1 MFHKLDKKNVDTTT
15 LLFTPGRSYKSSSA
29 GETGSVRVV
38 ADASSINKE
47 TGNNPVFVDSTFL
60 ESSLES
66 VRASAFSA
74 DGIPTLTN
82 PNPNIFAKASQ
93 YISKSNSIAEYTG
106 NSKTISPRRFIP
118 SYTYTKDTSAKIA
131 VKDLYFPHYRSV
143 NSSYQWNTV
152 NYNSLNFFTASTVES
167 GTAILFPSPS
177 SSYTPLDAFT
187 IDFYIKPTVIPGSE
201 SIAYR
206 PGTIMHLSSTYAV
219 SLHTGS
225 AKNENGLSTFFK
237 LSLQLSHSADIL
249 PSVLATGSYPN
260 NLVFFSNDNILKKDY
275 WHHVCIRWGTT
286 AINDGTGTFY
296 VDGSPAGIFVIPSSS
311 IAPADSINIKN
322 VLSIGNFYEGK
333 NVYSFFSN
341 DVSQREGLYELDST
355 GGIEVPSGTWR
366 FSHPLNAEVH
376 DISIRKKF
384 LTDYEL
390 TSSMTSSNID
400 DRSFYLPPFF
410 TQDSPERNYY
420 GTHGGVLISP
430 FATRNGT
437 TEDPF
442 SLELSFG
449 CGAHFL
455 NLENYVKDFAS
466 GRFGRLLGLSGS
478 VTPVT
483 SSAKSANEFLNEQKS
498 VVKRNLTLLPC
509 DDGNFIPKWDVL
521 KNETKRD
528 KFTDFMGAESVSVIN
543 LDNLVSSSFYSSAL
557 SETGSIFNELAGA
570 TPENFEVSADAAS
583 YTIYQRTKDASSNE
597 VVFFDISSV
606 YYGHQIQP
614 GTFVC
619 RDEALTGSSGAMQM
633 TLRDDGAGGLYR
645 QDCSSS
651 VASWN
656 NVGNILYAEGIAV
669 VKTPLIPYFGKEN
682 FSMSFNGN
690 TTAHVV
696 RVNTIAP
703 AGATNF
709 SNNPSFTEF
718 MSASSDA
725 NIDNQKFAFI
735 DGFNIHD
742 KNLNVVAKSKLAQ
755 PILKKDTD
763 KILLRMKLDF

>member
-15 LLFTPGRSYKSSSA
+15 LLFTPQRSYKSSSS
-29 GETGSVRVV
+29 GETGSVRVI

-47 TGNNPVFVDSTFL
+47 TQNDPAFVDSTFS

-66 VRASAFSA
+66 VRKLAFSP
-74 DGIPTLTN
+74 DGIPTISN
-82 PNPNIFAKASQ
+82 PNPNIFVKASQ
-93 YISKSNSIAEYTG
+93 YISKSNSTAELSG
-106 NSKTISPRRFIP
+106 NFKTISPRRFVP

-131 VKDLYFPHYRSV
+131 IKDLYFPHYRSV

-152 NYNSLNFFTASTVES
+152 NYNSLNFFTASTVET

-187 IDFYIKPTVIPGSE
+187 IDFYIKPTVIPDAE

-206 PGTIMHLSSTYAV
+206 PGTVMHLSSTYAV

-225 AKNENGLSTFFK
+225 LKNENGLSTFFK
-237 LSLQLSHSADIL
+237 LSLQLSHSADIS
-249 PSVLATGSYPN
+249 PSVLTTGSYPN
-260 NLVFFSNDNILKKDY
+260 NLVFFSNDNVLKKDY

-286 AINDGTGTFY
+286 AVNNGTGTFY

-311 IAPADSINIKN
+311 IAPSTSINDKN

-333 NVYSFFSN
+333 NIYSFFAN
-341 DVSQREGLYELDST
+341 DVSQREGLYELDTSS
-355 GGIEVPSGTWR
+355 GIEVPSGSWS

-384 LTDYEL
+384 ITDYEL
-390 TSSMTSSNID
+390 SSSLTSSVIS

-410 TQDSPERNYY
+410 TQDSPDRSFY

-455 NLENYVKDFAS
+455 NLENYVKDFAT
-466 GRFGRLLGLSGS
+466 GRFGRLLNLSGTI
-478 VTPVT
+478 TPVT
-483 SSAKSANEFLNEQKS
+483 SSAKSANDFLNENRAI
-498 VVKRNLTLLPC
+498 VKRNLTLLPC
-509 DDGNFIPKWDVL
+509 DDGKFMPKWDIL
-521 KNETKRD
+521 KSETK
-528 KFTDFMGAESVSVIN
+528 KAKYTDFLGAESISVVN
-543 LDNLVSSSFYSSAL
+543 LDNLVSSSFYSSAI
-557 SETGSIFNELAGA
+557 SQSGSLFSELAGS
-570 TPENFEVSADAAS
+570 TPENFEVSSDAAS
-583 YTIYQRTKDASSNE
+583 YTIYQRTKDPSSNE
-597 VVFFDISSV
+597 VVFFDISSL
-606 YYGHQIQP
+606 YYGHQVHP

-619 RDEALTGSSGAMQM
+619 TDEALTGSSGAIRV

-645 QDCSSS
+645 HDCSSS

-682 FSMSFNGN
+682 FSMSFKGN

-709 SNNPSFTEF
+709 SSNPSFTEF

-725 NIDNQKFAFI
+725 NIDNQKFVFI

-755 PILKKDTD
+755 PVLKKDTD